1 MRINK
6 ITNCVLA
13 SALITASTSCSKKP
27 FKQMS
32 KDRIPP
38 MVERK
43 IDSLAK
49 QSKEVLKNSTYKY
62 FGKDTL
68 CLSDTEASTKQIQ
81 KKMDRIAKEKDK
93 SVVVGSHLYMMPVC
107 TGKSTTLIPQW
118 RNDYAKAHIN
128 QKAIVKDAKVFTTDS
143 ADIYIPVEYY
153 GQINPETLNKKCR

>member
-13 SALITASTSCSKKP
+13 SALIAASTSCSKKP
-27 FKQMS
+27 FKQMP
-32 KDRIPP
+32 KDRIPQI
-38 MVERK
+38 VERK

-49 QSKEVLKNSTYKY
+49 QSKEVLRDTTYKY

-68 CLSDTEASTKQIQ
+68 RLSDTEASTKQIQ
-81 KKMDRIAKEKDK
+81 KKMNKIAKEKDK
-93 SVVVGSHLYMMPVC
+93 SIVVGSHIYMVPVC

-128 QKAIVKDAKVFTTDS
+128 QKAIIKDTKVFTTNS
-143 ADIYIPVEYY
+143 TNMYLPVEYY
-153 GQINPETLNKKCR
+153 GQINPKTLNK

>member
-32 KDRIPP
+32 KDRIPL

-49 QSKEVLKNSTYKY
+49 QSKQILKDTTYKY

-68 CLSDTEASTKQIQ
+68 RLSDTEASTKQIQ
-81 KKMDRIAKEKDK
+81 KKMDKRAKEKDK
-93 SVVVGSHLYMMPVC
+93 SVVVGSHMVMVPIY
-107 TGKSTTLIPQW
+107 TDKRTTLMPQW
-118 RNDYAKAHIN
+118 HNDYAKIHIN
-128 QKAIVKDAKVFTTDS
+128 QKAIVKDTKVFTTDS
-143 ADIYIPVEYY
+143 TDIYIPVEYY
-153 GQINPETLNKKCR
+153 GQINPKTLKK